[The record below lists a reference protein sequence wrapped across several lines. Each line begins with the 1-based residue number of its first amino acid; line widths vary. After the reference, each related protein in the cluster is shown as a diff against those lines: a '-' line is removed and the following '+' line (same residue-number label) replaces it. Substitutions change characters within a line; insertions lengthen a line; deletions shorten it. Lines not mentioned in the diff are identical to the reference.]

1 MQLGFDSSN
10 RSSGLQVSR
19 GRSSTKVH
27 LASAEDLDSW
37 TELVESSGVG
47 AMSATGGGTQLNK
60 EQLKPP
66 TVNSGKG
73 RGAGTRRKRGAS
85 AANAVPAPKRASTER
100 IVSWGKSLHQDEV
113 LHECHVLT
121 STDGSLGSAKEIS
134 QLGPQGPHQ
143 CGGGV
148 WTSMGVLRLSTPPD
162 FSLLGR
168 PQASGGERRGE
179 RGVSKDPPSS
189 CVSLLPSTEACTRN
203 SRAQSPHTG
212 GRGGQ
217 QPEPVEHAR
226 PSRPPCGGWPAH
238 RALESRESLDGQLME
253 LTEPCRGG

>member
-1 MQLGFDSSN
+1 MKCPTFHQPLQRILWKCQTFLGWRVQLGFDSSN

-37 TELVESSGVG
+37 TELVESFGVG
-47 AMSATGGGTQLNK
+47 ALSATGGGTQLNK

-73 RGAGTRRKRGAS
+73 RGTGTRRKRGAS

-134 QLGPQGPHQ
+134 QLRPQGPHQ

-162 FSLLGR
+162 LSLLGR
-168 PQASGGERRGE
+168 PQA
-179 RGVSKDPPSS
+179 
-189 CVSLLPSTEACTRN
+189 
-203 SRAQSPHTG
+203 
-212 GRGGQ
+212 
-217 QPEPVEHAR
+217 
-226 PSRPPCGGWPAH
+226 
-238 RALESRESLDGQLME
+238 
-253 LTEPCRGG
+253 